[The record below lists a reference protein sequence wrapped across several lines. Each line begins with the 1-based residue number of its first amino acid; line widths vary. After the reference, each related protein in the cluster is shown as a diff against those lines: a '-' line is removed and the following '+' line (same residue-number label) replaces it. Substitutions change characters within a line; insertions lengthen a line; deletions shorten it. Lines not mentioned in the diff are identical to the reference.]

1 MDKGPYFPE
10 LRPVHRKMGTNTSMN
25 GMIESFQFTHS
36 LWGSF
41 GTIHFSSS
49 LLDRGTGREAEL
61 ELEFFGLLNDQMAG
75 CLPSRAHQVGS
86 GGRGVGRSAFL
97 KDVSLRRLGI
107 VRG

>member
-25 GMIESFQFTHS
+25 GMIE
-36 LWGSF
+36 
-41 GTIHFSSS
+41 SSS

-97 KDVSLRRLGI
+97 KNVSLRRLGI